1 MSQPITQQQSIL
13 EAALFAS
20 TVPLTVDRLS
30 ALFPEDACPTAAEIK
45 ADLQTLAASYEG
57 RGVELVEVATGYR
70 FQAQQQW
77 SPWLSR
83 LWEKKPPRYSRALL
97 ETLALIVY
105 RQPITR
111 AEIED
116 VRGVVVSSTI
126 IRTLL
131 DREWIKEAGYRD
143 TPGKPALFATTKQ
156 FLDDFNVTSLAD
168 LPTLKASLDL
178 DEVETVLSEQLHL
191 SMDAS
196 QAVEKAQQAG
206 GTASES
212 SDSADDQQHT
222 ALWSQQPVVIT
233 PSVSDEAIDAVLAQ
247 ADEKLAAIDAAR
259 ETWVV
264 SDDELPQQSVDQSES
279 EHPCVEIQTADPDT
293 VSLEQET
300 TSPEASLETSET
312 VVEHSNAVAKEPAE
326 LV

>member
-206 GTASES
+206 STASEN
-212 SDSADDQQHT
+212 SDSTDNQQHT

-279 EHPCVEIQTADPDT
+279 EHTCAETQTADPDT
-293 VSLEQET
+293 VSLEQEI
-300 TSPEASLETSET
+300 TSPVPSSEASET